1 MAKVARLLD
10 LIVPETYRMKFDI
23 DMDKFTFTVDEE
35 LDFELTKPS
44 KDLTLHAVKLDI
56 SRVELDQDSSFKMT
70 GLTANEPD
78 QSVTMKF
85 AKEIPAGKH
94 TLAIG
99 FSGKIEEVL
108 HGLYRSNYMHEGK
121 QKSLVVTDLEPV
133 SAREVFVGVDEPAA
147 KAVYELTL
155 VVPKEFTTLSNTNAV
170 SETVTGDRKAVKFGP
185 TPKMS
190 SYLFAFCV
198 GEFDHIEAE
207 TADGVKVGVYGVP
220 GQGNQLQFALDT
232 AVRTLSYYNEYFD
245 IPYPLPKLDMIALP
259 DFATGAMEN
268 WGMVTYRDTALLID
282 PDKTGLVHKQRV
294 AEVIT
299 HELAHQWFGNLVT
312 MAWWDDLWLNEGFAS
327 WVENLAKDYLF
338 PEWHTW
344 TDFVA
349 GDYAYAKQTNS
360 LAVSPPLQLD
370 LKDPREL
377 ETLIDP
383 SLVYSKGPTIIR
395 MLDAYLGRE
404 TFRAG
409 LRAYLKQHAYGNAV
423 STDLWKSLAEAS
435 GKPVE
440 AVMAAWIGKGGY
452 PILAF
457 DSGKVTQQR
466 FYSSPRE
473 AKKAKP
479 VEPWPVPMNYLLP
492 DGQVTDVKLV
502 AKAAEPMPEKVREAA
517 WFKPNAGETGLVR
530 VRYSS
535 EMVDAL
541 AKPLRDDAFDEID
554 RFGIVDDI
562 VAGAEAG
569 ITDAGAVLKLV
580 GSLREEPSYP
590 VWSAVAGGLGSIEGI
605 VEDEA
610 LRDRLDAF
618 GLWLVQPNVKR
629 LGWVPKADENVFDT
643 LMRPMVLSQ
652 AVRFDDET
660 VTAEA
665 RTRFEQYLAGEAVD
679 PDLRPVALYAAAR
692 HGGSGEFD
700 AVLERYLRE
709 ESPQVRI
716 SLLGTLGRFR
726 KPELIDRYLELA
738 LSKDV
743 RPQDI
748 YIPLAWS
755 FRNREARFTTWEWV
769 QANWEEFVKRYGD
782 GGKMLDRFPHY
793 AASAFAT
800 HKMANEIKDFFE
812 SHPHPSTSRA
822 TPQAVETVELK
833 ADWAD
838 RDMGK
843 IREFV
848 TEWRR
853 GGEAD

>member
-10 LIVPETYRMKFDI
+10 ALVPEKYRLKFDI
-23 DMDKFTFTVDEE
+23 NMDKFTFAVEEE
-35 LDFELTKPS
+35 LDFELKQAAHEI
-44 KDLTLHAVKLDI
+44 TLHSVGLDI
-56 SRVELDQDSSFKMT
+56 TRVELDHDGSIKMND
-70 GLTANEPD
+70 LVANKAD

-85 AKEIPAGKH
+85 AGEVNAGKH
-94 TLAIG
+94 TLALEY
-99 FSGKIEEVL
+99 SGKIEEVL
-108 HGLYRSNYMHEGK
+108 HGLYRSNYLHEGK
-121 QKSLVVTDLEPV
+121 QKALVVTDLEPV
-133 SAREVFVGVDEPAA
+133 AAREVFVGVDEPAA

-155 VVPKEFTTLSNTNAV
+155 VIPKELTALSNTNVEVERELGAKK
-170 SETVTGDRKAVKFGP
+170 ELRFGV

-198 GEFDHIEAE
+198 GEFDHIEGKTAE
-207 TADGVKVGVYGVP
+207 GVKVGVYGVP

-232 AVRTLSYYNEYFD
+232 AVRTLSFYNEYFA

-268 WGMVTYRDTALLID
+268 WGMVTYRDTALLLD
-282 PDKTGLVHKQRV
+282 PEKTGLVHKQRV

-327 WVENLAKDYLF
+327 WVEVLAKDHLF
-338 PEWHTW
+338 PEWESW
-344 TDFVA
+344 TEFVA
-349 GDYAYAKQTNS
+349 GDYAYAKETNG
-360 LAVSPPLQLD
+360 LASSPPLQLD

-404 TFRAG
+404 TFRDG
-409 LRAYLKQHAYGNAV
+409 LRVYLKRHAYGNAIT
-423 STDLWKSLAEAS
+423 TDLWKALAETS

-440 AVMAAWIGKGGY
+440 EVMNAWTGKAGY

-457 DSGKVTQQR
+457 EGGQVTQQR

-479 VEPWPVPMNYLLP
+479 ADPWPVPLSYLLP
-492 DGQVTDVKLV
+492 GGQVTEQRLV
-502 AKAAEPMPEKVREAA
+502 MKATEPMPDEVTKAA
-517 WFKPNAGETGLVR
+517 WFKPNAGETALMR
-530 VRYSS
+530 ARYSMD
-535 EMVDAL
+535 MVKAL
-541 AKPLRDDAFDEID
+541 EQPLHEGKLDETD
-554 RFGIVDDI
+554 RFGLVEDI

-569 ITDAGAVLKLV
+569 LTDAGVVLKLV
-580 GSLREEPSYP
+580 ESLRDEPAYT
-590 VWSAVAGGLGSIEGI
+590 VWSAVAGGLGSVEGI

-610 LRDRLDAF
+610 LRERLDTF
-618 GLWLVQPNVKR
+618 GRWLLQPNVKR
-629 LGWVPKADENVFDT
+629 LGWEPKAGESVFDT

-652 AVRFDDET
+652 AVRFDDEA
-660 VTAEA
+660 VTTEA
-665 RTRFEQYLAGEAVD
+665 RKRFEQFVAGEPVD

-692 HGGSGEFD
+692 HGGAKEFD
-700 AVLERYLRE
+700 AILERYRKE
-709 ESPQVRI
+709 QSPQLRI
-716 SLLGTLGRFR
+716 SLLGTMGRFR
-726 KPELIDRYLELA
+726 TPELIERYLKMA

-755 FRNREARFTTWEWV
+755 FRNREGRDLAWAWV
-769 QANWEEFVKRYGD
+769 QENWDEFVRRYGD

-793 AASAFAT
+793 AASAYAT
-800 HKMANEIKDFFE
+800 HEKAAEIKDFFE

-822 TPQAVETVELK
+822 TPQAVEGVELK

-838 RDMGK
+838 RDMDK
-843 IREFV
+843 IRAFV
-848 TEWRR
+848 KDWEKRR
-853 GGEAD
+853 SI

>member
-1 MAKVARLLD
+1 
-10 LIVPETYRMKFDI
+10 
-23 DMDKFTFTVDEE
+23 
-35 LDFELTKPS
+35 
-44 KDLTLHAVKLDI
+44 
-56 SRVELDQDSSFKMT
+56 
-70 GLTANEPD
+70 
-78 QSVTMKF
+78 
-85 AKEIPAGKH
+85 
-94 TLAIG
+94 
-99 FSGKIEEVL
+99 
-108 HGLYRSNYMHEGK
+108 
-121 QKSLVVTDLEPV
+121 LEPV

-155 VVPKEFTTLSNTNAV
+155 VVPKELTTLANTNAV
-170 SETVTGDRKAVKFGP
+170 SQKVTGDRKEVQFGP

-198 GEFDHIEAE
+198 GDFDHIEGTTAE
-207 TADGVKVGVYGVP
+207 GVKVGVYGVP

-232 AVRTLSYYNEYFD
+232 AVRTLSFYNEYFD

-268 WGMVTYRDTALLID
+268 WGMVTYRDTALLLD
-282 PDKTGLVHKQRV
+282 PEKTGLVHKQRV

-327 WVENLAKDYLF
+327 WVEVLAKDFLF
-338 PEWHTW
+338 PDWHSW
-344 TDFVA
+344 TEFVA

-360 LAVSPPLQLD
+360 LASSPPLQLD

-383 SLVYSKGPTIIR
+383 TLVYSKGPTIIR

-404 TFRAG
+404 TFRDG
-409 LRAYLKQHAYGNAV
+409 LRAYLKRHAYGNAV
-423 STDLWKSLAEAS
+423 TTDLWKALAEAS

-440 AVMAAWIGKGGY
+440 AVMAAWTGKGGY
-452 PILAF
+452 PLLAF
-457 DSGKVTQQR
+457 DDGQVTQQR

-473 AKKAKP
+473 AERAPKT
-479 VEPWPVPMNYLLP
+479 EPWPVPLNYRLP
-492 DGQVTDVKLV
+492 NGKVTEEKLV
-502 AKAAEPMPEKVREAA
+502 STAAEPVPDEVKTAQ
-517 WFKPNAGETGLVR
+517 WFKPNAGETGLFR
-530 VRYSS
+530 VRYSL

-541 AKPLRDDAFDEID
+541 AKPLRENEFGEID

-569 ITDAGAVLKLV
+569 LMDAQAVLKLV
-580 GSLREEPSYP
+580 ESMRAEPAYT
-590 VWSAVAGGLGSIEGI
+590 VWSAVSGGFGSVESI
-605 VEDEA
+605 VEDEV
-610 LRDRLDAF
+610 LRDRLDKF
-618 GLWLVQPNVKR
+618 GHWLVQPNVQR
-629 LGWVPKADENVFDT
+629 LGWEPKTGESVFDT

-652 AVRFDDET
+652 AVRFDDEA

-665 RTRFEQYLAGEAVD
+665 RKRFDQFLAGDPVD

-692 HGGSGEFD
+692 HGGNPEFE
-700 AVLERYLRE
+700 AVLERYRTE
-709 ESPQVRI
+709 DSPQLRI

-755 FRNREARFTTWEWV
+755 FRNHEGRFKTWDWLK
-769 QANWEEFVKRYGD
+769 ANWNEFVKRYGD

-800 HKMANEIKDFFE
+800 HEMANEIKDFFE

-822 TPQAVETVELK
+822 TPQAVESVELK

-838 RDMGK
+838 RDMDK
-843 IREFV
+843 I
-848 TEWRR
+848 
-853 GGEAD
+853 EAFMQDWEKRQR